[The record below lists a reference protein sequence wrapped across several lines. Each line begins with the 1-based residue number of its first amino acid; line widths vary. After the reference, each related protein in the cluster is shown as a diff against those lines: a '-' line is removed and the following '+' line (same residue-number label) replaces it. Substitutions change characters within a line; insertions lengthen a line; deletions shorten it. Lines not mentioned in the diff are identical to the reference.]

1 MGPRGALQQAA
12 SRLRM
17 AACPWRIRRHPTG
30 NSPFVYVYE
39 TRRGGRSQ
47 AARGYRIENDREV
60 QQLVDLLL
68 EADEDLRHGGPGLDW
83 ALLNLPPGLKPV
95 GYSGRLQTWGQIR
108 SLIKADIAPGGPKAK
123 DRNPFACFSDQGYF
137 GRTYNDQTIALPD
150 HLERYCL
157 HTPASL
163 DAHRLDPSQPLVLRP
178 TNTSSF
184 RGVIQMVNYLARK
197 GIGIATPQLRSRL
210 EALKDATGRVRTP
223 APRFIPTTAE
233 LEAWLDQ
240 LQQENPL
247 RGWVMAVIACY
258 GLRPHEVWHI
268 ERLPGESSIEPTFLQ
283 ISMFEGGAGHATKTG
298 HRFALPLPE
307 SWLERYRLN
316 DLDHSRAML
325 SELRRRHPIRT
336 AEAAD
341 GSLQF
346 WNNARLGRE
355 VVHWLRYSSKPYLE
369 IKNKLLGWHQP
380 RGVPGRRQ
388 PPPIQGRCKAYD
400 LRHAWAIRAR
410 ETTTWSTA
418 LKAQA
423 MGHSETIHARRYL
436 VEQTALQIERGM
448 ALQKALDEGQVQP
461 QGPERLMVENLAPP
475 APAAATAVDASASAT
490 LPADVTPE
498 LLQLARQL
506 MALSG
511 TTSKA

>member
-1 MGPRGALQQAA
+1 
-12 SRLRM
+12 
-17 AACPWRIRRHPTG
+17 
-30 NSPFVYVYE
+30 
-39 TRRGGRSQ
+39 
-47 AARGYRIENDREV
+47 
-60 QQLVDLLL
+60 
-68 EADEDLRHGGPGLDW
+68 
-83 ALLNLPPGLKPV
+83 
-95 GYSGRLQTWGQIR
+95 
-108 SLIKADIAPGGPKAK
+108 
-123 DRNPFACFSDQGYF
+123 
-137 GRTYNDQTIALPD
+137 
-150 HLERYCL
+150 
-157 HTPASL
+157 
-163 DAHRLDPSQPLVLRP
+163 
-178 TNTSSF
+178 
-184 RGVIQMVNYLARK
+184 
-197 GIGIATPQLRSRL
+197 
-210 EALKDATGRVRTP
+210 
-223 APRFIPTTAE
+223 
-233 LEAWLDQ
+233 
-240 LQQENPL
+240 
-247 RGWVMAVIACY
+247 
-258 GLRPHEVWHI
+258 
-268 ERLPGESSIEPTFLQ
+268 
-283 ISMFEGGAGHATKTG
+283 
-298 HRFALPLPE
+298 
-307 SWLERYRLN
+307 
-316 DLDHSRAML
+316 ML

-336 AEAAD
+336 AEAPD

-355 VVHWLRYSSKPYLE
+355 VVHRLRYSSKPYLE

-410 ETTTWSTA
+410 EMTTWSTA

-475 APAAATAVDASASAT
+475 APAAAPAVDASAAAT
-490 LPADVTPE
+490 LQADVTPE